1 MMTFPIGNHHIH
13 CLLRGL
19 NPSETYESQLGSLF
33 PMYGK
38 INKMF
43 QTTNQLWYTLCCVV
57 ITHLSDV
64 WDAHP
69 GNQRLANKSR
79 GLAATRS
86 DTNRGRF
93 DPAPCRAME
102 PRQKWIED
110 ETKAIGNHPKNGEW
124 WMLYCF
130 SKWIIVDYESFFSK
144 KWRVHYNIL

>member
-1 MMTFPIGNHHIH
+1 M
-13 CLLRGL
+13 
-19 NPSETYESQLGSLF
+19 
-33 PMYGK
+33 
-38 INKMF
+38 
-43 QTTNQLWYTLCCVV
+43 
-57 ITHLSDV
+57 

-110 ETKAIGNHPKNGEW
+110 ETKAIGKS
-124 WMLYCF
+124 
-130 SKWIIVDYESFFSK
+130 SKE
-144 KWRVHYNIL
+144 WRVMDVILLFKVDHCGL